1 MSVFFEPY
9 NNTGMGETFMEFGG
23 EQLNFMDAMS
33 KAYDAQVYGS
43 NVDTYVTILGEEL
56 QPVVD
61 AINEREETKIQNPSQ
76 YFGMTD
82 SMGANDRVRER
93 ALTNIFS
100 ILGDNPDRYPEFQD
114 MTRETL
120 EQSIIDRGLKAV
132 QQGQEDAVNQTGM
145 GTIGGFVGTMG
156 GVLTDDSL
164 IESLII
170 TGPVSLGFNSSQA
183 LGKTMLREAIV
194 GAGLEAQL
202 QAGVMDWYNTLGLN
216 YTYEDF
222 FKMVA
227 LGGTIGAAFPVALT
241 GVAKGAKFTT
251 DQVKSGIQAFKG
263 KGINAKDADAVLD
276 QIDDFE
282 ALNTDV
288 PEVLTAPENVTDAGK
303 LKLVDD
309 LNNNVD
315 EETLLN
321 NEAITNAHYDMTAI
335 PETSAAPGYA
345 TVPYELNRTFVDP
358 KTGGEMIGYQSAL
371 RKLYQDS
378 KHLAWKAD
386 ELTVPDLANKFEK
399 KAVIILGP
407 PASGKSSI
415 ANPIARKYGA
425 AIIDADEAKK
435 LIPEY
440 QDGVGANAVH
450 RESKLMMEVIQGEA
464 IEEGLNI
471 VIPTVGHKASSIEP
485 LIKKLRG
492 GGYEIELVGMDVSF
506 INARNRMFM
515 RFVSKNRY
523 IPYDYLKS
531 VGERPM
537 MVYDEL
543 KQKGI
548 ADGYAKIDNNGSQGA
563 AKPVIE
569 DTRGLLEG
577 VELRLRES
585 GQRSGSAS
593 GDARGQGPD
602 VAAAKDAE
610 RVVDHVARADEATA
624 KLQLGKLPDD
634 PLETTQATT
643 LPEVT
648 KETEANIDLTVE
660 QIARDTDFETLADDE
675 VLYFDKALDD
685 EVVPDTMTGA
695 QVKAELAQD
704 QQMLNRLEGCVT

>member
-9 NNTGMGETFMEFGG
+9 NNTGLGANFMEFGG

-43 NVDTYVTILGEEL
+43 NVDTYVTIMGEEL
-56 QPVVD
+56 QPIVD
-61 AINEREETKIQNPSQ
+61 AINEREETKIQNPSV

-82 SMGANDRVRER
+82 SMGHNDRVRER

-100 ILGDNPDRYPEFQD
+100 IIGDNPDRYPEFQD

-120 EQSIIDRGLKAV
+120 EQTIIDRGLKAV
-132 QQGQEDAVNQTGM
+132 QQGQEDASNQTGM

-202 QAGVMDWYNTLGLN
+202 QAGVMDWYNTLGLD

-251 DQVKSGIQAFKG
+251 DQVKSGIQAFRG

-288 PEVLTAPENVTDAGK
+288 PEVFTAPEGADQN
-303 LKLVDD
+303 
-309 LNNNVD
+309 
-315 EETLLN
+315 
-321 NEAITNAHYDMTAI
+321 ITNLIEAVNRNADDAELASNPAVVAAEADIKAI
-335 PETSAAPGYA
+335 PETVKESGYG
-345 TVPYELNRTFVDP
+345 TLNWDVNRTFNDP
-358 KTGGEMIGYQSAL
+358 LTGSTFTGYEAAL
-371 RKLYQDS
+371 RKLYDGA
-378 KHLAWKAD
+378 KTLAWTDAK
-386 ELTVPDLANKFEK
+386 LTVPDMANKFEK
-399 KAVIILGP
+399 KAIIILGP
-407 PASGKSSI
+407 PAAGKSSI
-415 ANPIARKYGA
+415 ANPIARKHGA

-435 LIPEY
+435 LLPEFHN
-440 QDGVGANAVH
+440 GTGANAVH
-450 RESKLMMEVIQGEA
+450 EESKFLSNVLQTKALQDGINIVVPVVGSKPEVIRA
-464 IEEGLNI
+464 
-471 VIPTVGHKASSIEP
+471 
-485 LIKKLRG
+485 LIKKYKDS
-492 GGYEIELVGMDVSF
+492 GYNVDLVGMDVTYT
-506 INARNRMFM
+506 NARNRMFA
-515 RFVSKNRY
+515 RFAETGRY
-523 IPYDYLKS
+523 IPLDYIQSIGNKPL
-531 VGERPM
+531 E
-537 MVYDEL
+537 VYNTLRKEGL
-543 KQKGI
+543 
-548 ADGYAKIDNNGSQGA
+548 ADGYTQIDNNGKFA
-563 AKPVIE
+563 DAKPVAE

-577 VELRLRES
+577 VELRLRS
-585 GQRSGSAS
+585 GRREG
-593 GDARGQGPD
+593 GDIPSDTAGTKAD
-602 VAAAKDAE
+602 EAAALNAE

-634 PLETTQATT
+634 PLETTQATN

-660 QIARDTDFETLADDE
+660 QIARDTDFETMADDE
-675 VLYFDKALDD
+675 VLYFDKTLDD

>member
-9 NNTGMGETFMEFGG
+9 YNTGVGRNFVEFGG
-23 EQLNFMDAMS
+23 EQLNFMDSMS
-33 KAYDAQVYGS
+33 RAYDAQVYGS
-43 NVDTYVTILGEEL
+43 NVDTYVTIMGEEL
-56 QPVVD
+56 QPIVD

-82 SMGANDRVRER
+82 SMGANDRFRER
-93 ALTNIFS
+93 ALKNLFS
-100 ILGDNPDRYPEFQD
+100 TINDNPDRYPEFQG

-120 EQSIIDRGLKAV
+120 EQTIIDRGLKAV
-132 QQGQEDAVNQTGM
+132 QQGQEDASNQTGM
-145 GTIGGFVGTMG
+145 GVVGGFVGTMG

-170 TGPVSLGFNSSQA
+170 SAPVSLGFNASQA

-202 QAGVMDWYNTLGLN
+202 QAGVMDWYNTLGLD
-216 YTYEDF
+216 YGYEDF
-222 FKMVA
+222 FKNVA
-227 LGGTIGAAFPVALT
+227 LGATIGAAFPVAAT
-241 GVAKGAKFTT
+241 GAAKGVRFTA
-251 DQVKSGIQAFKG
+251 DQVKSGIEAFRG
-263 KGINAKDADAVLD
+263 KGISPKDADVVLD
-276 QIDDFE
+276 GLDDFD
-282 ALNTDV
+282 ALNTNA
-288 PEVLTAPENVTDAGK
+288 PEVFTAPENVTDAGK

-321 NEAITNAHYDMTAI
+321 NEAITNAHYDMTGI
-335 PETSAAPGYA
+335 PETSTAPGYA
-345 TVPYELNRTFVDP
+345 TVEYEVNRAFINP
-358 KTGGEMIGYQSAL
+358 STGSEMIGYQSAL
-371 RKLYQDS
+371 KKLYQDS
-378 KHLAWKAD
+378 KHLAWTDAK
-386 ELTVPDLANKFEK
+386 LTVPDMANKFEK
-399 KAVIILGP
+399 KAIIILGP
-407 PASGKSSI
+407 PAAGKSTL

-435 LIPEY
+435 LIPEF
-440 QDGVGANAVH
+440 QGGVGANAVH
-450 RESKLMMEVIQGEA
+450 RESKLMMEVGQAEA
-464 IEEGLNI
+464 IDEGINM

-492 GGYEIELVGMDVSF
+492 GGYDIELVGMDVSF

-531 VGERPM
+531 VGEKPM
-537 MVYDEL
+537 MVYDEI
-543 KQKGI
+543 KQKGL
-548 ADGYAKIDNNGSQGA
+548 ADGYTKIDNNGSEGA

-585 GQRSGSAS
+585 GQRSGSAP
-593 GDARGQGPD
+593 GDARGQSPD
-602 VAAAKDAE
+602 VAAARNAE
-610 RVVDHVARADEATA
+610 ELTAHVARADEATA

-634 PLETTQATT
+634 PIDAPQAAP
-643 LPEVT
+643 LPEIT

-675 VLYFDKALDD
+675 MLYFDRSVDD

-704 QQMLNRLEGCVT
+704 QQMLNRLEGCVA